1 VVNQSANVDPRV
13 VEAFGNEWH
22 RFDQRAMS
30 DAEARDLFGRY
41 FGIFPW
47 TTLRADAE
55 GFDAGCGSG
64 RWARFVATR
73 VGLLHCVDA
82 SERALR
88 TAERTLSGQR
98 NCKFHLATLENM
110 PFADASMDFG
120 YSLGVLHHIPDTT
133 SALRACVRK
142 LKPGA
147 PFLLYLYYRFDNRP
161 LWFRALW
168 RVSDALRR
176 LVSRTPFRIRSL
188 ASDGL
193 AVTVYWPLARLAR
206 MAERLGMRV
215 DNFPLSAYRA
225 HSFYVMRTDALDRFG
240 TRLEKRFTRGEIL
253 QLMEDA
259 GLRGVRFHEDWPY
272 WVAVGTRALTRNGAA
287 ASDTPA
293 AHDDTNR

>member
-1 VVNQSANVDPRV
+1 VANQSANVDHRV

-41 FGIFPW
+41 FEIFPW
-47 TTLRADAE
+47 ITLRADAE

-64 RWARFVATR
+64 RWARFVASR
-73 VGLLHCVDA
+73 VGSLHCVDA
-82 SERALR
+82 SELALR

-98 NCKFHLATLENM
+98 NCKLHLATLENM
-110 PFADASMDFG
+110 PLADDSMDFG
-120 YSLGVLHHIPDTT
+120 YSLGVLHHIPDTS

-161 LWFRALW
+161 LWFRAIW
-168 RVSDALRR
+168 RISDAVRQ
-176 LVSRTPFRIRSL
+176 LVSRTPFRLRSVV
-188 ASDGL
+188 SDGL
-193 AVTVYWPLARLAR
+193 ALTVYWPLARIAR
-206 MAERLGMRV
+206 IAERLGLRV
-215 DNFPLSAYRA
+215 DNFPLSAYRT

-240 TRLEKRFTRGEIL
+240 TRLEKRFTRVEIH

-259 GLRGVRFHEDWPY
+259 GLSDMRFHEGWPY
-272 WVAVGTRALTRNGAA
+272 WVAVGTR
-287 ASDTPA
+287 TPA
-293 AHDDTNR
+293 PNEAEAHEEPRNTA